1 MPAAWGQKGEQQ
13 TLHRPSSRAE
23 RGRGAGRGLSELRA
37 CHGQAGELPGVP
49 GSSARYLL
57 SERGDGSQSREEKK
71 CIEFPLSPD
80 SGGLKK
86 HGKHV
91 GISK

>member
-23 RGRGAGRGLSELRA
+23 RGRGAERASSEPSA

-49 GSSARYLL
+49 RSSARYLP
-57 SERGDGSQSREEKK
+57 SERGDGSQTRKEKR

-80 SGGLKK
+80 FRRVKETLKTRR
-86 HGKHV
+86 HQ
-91 GISK
+91 